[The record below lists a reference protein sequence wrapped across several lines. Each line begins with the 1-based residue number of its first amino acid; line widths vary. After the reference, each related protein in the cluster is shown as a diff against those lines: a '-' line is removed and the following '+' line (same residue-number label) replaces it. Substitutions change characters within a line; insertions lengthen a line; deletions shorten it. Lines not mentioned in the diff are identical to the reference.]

1 MDESGTACVASGDPA
16 VTGQRSVIEIEPVT
30 SSGDIQH
37 GSGDGPC
44 VADHQLCG
52 GETDAGQFAVYAG
65 FRGKE
70 MGVDAIM
77 GVLRPEIRT
86 AVHRVETERLLGGA
100 GEDGYVEVV
109 PVDDVPA
116 VPRVVGKCRIGAD
129 QMVEVIVA

>member
-1 MDESGTACVASGDPA
+1 
-16 VTGQRSVIEIEPVT
+16 
-30 SSGDIQH
+30 
-37 GSGDGPC
+37 
-44 VADHQLCG
+44 
-52 GETDAGQFAVYAG
+52 
-65 FRGKE
+65 